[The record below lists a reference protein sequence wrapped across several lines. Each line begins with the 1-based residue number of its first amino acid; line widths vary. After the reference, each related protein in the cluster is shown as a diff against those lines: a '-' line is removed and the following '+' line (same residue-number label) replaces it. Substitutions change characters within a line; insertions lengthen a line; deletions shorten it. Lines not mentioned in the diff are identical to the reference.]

1 MRPKW
6 KFIGLHKTAD
16 HALAI
21 QPDLIYRSPSAA
33 ILARKAKASVAV
45 SDEGSWLCKTLS
57 WRKCLGVQGSGIWR
71 KLLGSREGAKN
82 MEKFKAFSSRHHTP
96 PFACCNGTFF
106 TFPLGK
112 YTNKCFLVKKKALW
126 HANPPPLTENAL
138 NFSIFFPPTLSP
150 GRLNLIDGFF
160 CINHRKLFNQ
170 KSVSELPKS
179 SPPPLGLKKDASPN
193 LSSKP
198 FFFTLVLLFIP
209 EASCCMS

>member
-57 WRKCLGVQGSGIWR
+57 WRKCQGMQGAGTWR

-82 MEKFKAFSSRHHTP
+82 ME
-96 PFACCNGTFF
+96 N
-106 TFPLGK
+106 
-112 YTNKCFLVKKKALW
+112 
-126 HANPPPLTENAL
+126 
-138 NFSIFFPPTLSP
+138 I
-150 GRLNLIDGFF
+150 
-160 CINHRKLFNQ
+160 
-170 KSVSELPKS
+170 
-179 SPPPLGLKKDASPN
+179 
-193 LSSKP
+193 
-198 FFFTLVLLFIP
+198 
-209 EASCCMS
+209 